1 MSIRGKMGIL
11 VYISRGL
18 GNCWFVFCPLCPGTT
33 PPGPAF
39 LTSTW
44 ASQHALC
51 GRSSTSS
58 STLKVKGA
66 GRLWKWSTVRCTY
79 GLEAQAHTHIHVPC
93 MHALSQ
99 THTHTHTHTSVH
111 AGTHAH
117 THTHTHTGSQ
127 TGRQTYT
134 HTHTHPTNPPS
145 TPTPPCIHTH
155 THTHTWG

>member
-99 THTHTHTHTSVH
+99 THTHTHTSVH

-145 TPTPPCIHTH
+145 TPTPPRIHTH